1 MVYRNSWIAGLTS
14 LAFAFFMLNGL
25 LRPTLSG
32 VPWQLV
38 VLAAIVLGLVLT
50 WTALS
55 YRVPTWGVIVLN
67 FVFATI
73 ALVRVAAPDTTVL
86 YLPTLDSWTA
96 IGEQMEFASSL
107 IRTGIEPVVAHSGIV
122 VIVMIVF
129 WATAALVAWGLL
141 RGHPYVALLPPL
153 ILSLQFATMDRGSTS
168 LVRALVFVS
177 LVAWSIYAITAD
189 ERDQNAG
196 RMARRGEWP
205 TSRSRVAPAAIGLI
219 AVTLIGSVLTVT
231 ALETRVPRDG
241 VLQWRAAAGLTGDY
255 FGSVSYNPFISIQQ
269 QVVNQSDA
277 PVFRARIDG
286 AVDPSEVYFQFL
298 TMETYRGGSFFADS
312 PEVYSV
318 EDELWEYTDQAF
330 GGGTLQIST
339 DIIIDRL
346 QSEWL
351 PTAYS
356 PVAIATA
363 DPDVRQNLS
372 VRRDDGAVRFPGG
385 GTFPEMR
392 YLVTSRVPR
401 PDVNVLATNPRTGEL
416 SAAFKL
422 ALDEDEPVPA
432 PLAAATLEALVREE
446 PPNVERYL
454 DLPDDDPAAR
464 TADIR
469 TLAVQRTANLS
480 TDFEKALALETWLR
494 SLHYTTDI
502 APGHGATELAAWLL
516 DDDSPNYRRGYCENF
531 ATAMAV
537 MARTLGIPSRVV
549 LGFTPGAPSADQEGV
564 VVVRDRNAH
573 AWVELWMPTQGW
585 VRFDPTPRGD
595 AVNPSTT
602 ALIENDL
609 NFTIAE
615 YLPRVDPVEFE
626 SLQSTGVLDP
636 SEADRDDEGIAPLS
650 GGGTDDT
657 GGGFALPAWI
667 AWLLPLLIFLAV
679 LFGAIPLFKWARRRR
694 RLRRLESGDISAAW
708 EDITT
713 RLTDLGEPV
722 DPTATPRELARDY
735 DSALVPLAVVY
746 GKSLYGAETEPSA
759 QDVATASSSL
769 DHTRTR
775 MSTRYS
781 SGRRLVAWY
790 RPAELLPGWMKRK
803 NRRR

>member
-1 MVYRNSWIAGLTS
+1 MVYRNSWIAGLAS

-25 LRPTLSG
+25 LRSTLSG
-32 VPWQLV
+32 IPWQFV

-67 FVFATI
+67 AVLATI

-86 YLPTLDSWTA
+86 YLPTLNSWDA
-96 IGEQMEFASSL
+96 IQEQMRLASAL
-107 IRTGIEPVVAHSGIV
+107 IRTGIEPVVPLSGIV

-129 WATAALVAWGLL
+129 WATAALLAWGLL
-141 RGHPYVALLPPL
+141 KGHPYVALLPPL
-153 ILSLQFATMDRGSTS
+153 ILSLQFATMDRGATS
-168 LVRALVFVS
+168 LARAMAFVS
-177 LVAWSIYAITAD
+177 LVAWTIYAITAD

-205 TSRSRVAPAAIGLI
+205 TSRSRIAPAAIGLL
-219 AVTLIGSVLTVT
+219 AATLIGSVLTVT

-269 QVVNQSDA
+269 QLVNQSDA

-286 AVDPSEVYFQFL
+286 EVEADEVYFQFL

-312 PEVYSV
+312 PEVFSV
-318 EDELWEYTDQAF
+318 EEELWEYTDQAF
-330 GGGTLQIST
+330 GGQTRQIST

-356 PVAIATA
+356 PVAISTA
-363 DPDVRQNLS
+363 DPDVRRSLS
-372 VRRDDGAVRFPGG
+372 VRRDDGAIRFPGG
-385 GTFPEMR
+385 GTFSEMR

-401 PDVNVLATNPRTGEL
+401 PDVNVLATSPLTGEL

-422 ALDEDEPVPA
+422 ALDEDEPVPDA
-432 PLAAATLEALVREE
+432 ISAEALEALVRAE
-446 PPNVERYL
+446 PPDVERYL
-454 DLPDDDPAAR
+454 DLPDDDPEAR
-464 TADIR
+464 MDDIR
-469 TLAVQRTANLS
+469 SLAFGRTANLS
-480 TDFEKALALETWLR
+480 TDFEKALALESWLR
-494 SLHYTTDI
+494 SFRYTTDI

-516 DDDSPNYRRGYCENF
+516 DDDSPNYRSGYCENF

-549 LGFTPGAPSADQEGV
+549 LGFTPGEPSADQENV

-595 AVNPSTT
+595 EINPSTT
-602 ALIENDL
+602 GLIEDDL

-615 YLPRVDPVEFE
+615 YLPLVEAVDFGP
-626 SLQSTGVLDP
+626 QPATGILDP
-636 SEADRDDEGIAPLS
+636 SEADQDTPGVPPLS
-650 GGGTDDT
+650 GEGTE
-657 GGGFALPAWI
+657 GAGSGFPLPGWI
-667 AWLLPLLIFLAV
+667 AWLLSLLLVFAMLV
-679 LFGAIPLFKWARRRR
+679 GAIPLFKWMRRRR

-713 RLTDLGEPV
+713 RLTDLGEPIN
-722 DPTATPRELARDY
+722 PASTPREVAGEY
-735 DSALVPLAVVY
+735 DSAMVPLAVVY
-746 GKSLYGAETEPSA
+746 GKSLYGSETESSA
-759 QDVATASSSL
+759 QDVEAATSSL

-781 SGRRLVAWY
+781 PGRRLVAWY
-790 RPAELLPGWMKRK
+790 RPAELLPRWMSRK